1 MAGGRHKTYYYY
13 YYYMKITIIRTK
25 AENGAKTGFMGV
37 GNARKTNDQNNTY
50 ICIYMYIYIT
60 HGQAG
65 RDYELTKSIVP
76 RARTFRITRLV
87 NNYRVV
93 VYTP

>member
-1 MAGGRHKTYYYY
+1 MAGGRHKTYYYYYY

-50 ICIYMYIYIT
+50 ICIYVYILR
-60 HGQAG
+60 AG
-65 RDYELTKSIVP
+65 GPGLRVNEVHCTARADFPNYAP
-76 RARTFRITRLV
+76 R
-87 NNYRVV
+87 
-93 VYTP
+93 